1 MPTVRRAYIYAL
13 EAGFS
18 QVAQNCQVFCQTV
31 GGVFLTFLPKI
42 KDDNSICQTAG
53 DALIL
58 LVLLSSKHFDCKF
71 FVIIFK
77 VSFLENSDYNI
88 YPLLGNWTII
98 IANTFA
104 TKSSSIADEPRI

>member
-1 MPTVRRAYIYAL
+1 MQLGSIFLIKVMSKYLLSLKARATCA
-13 EAGFS
+13 
-18 QVAQNCQVFCQTV
+18 CH
-31 GGVFLTFLPKI
+31 
-42 KDDNSICQTAG
+42 
-53 DALIL
+53 IL